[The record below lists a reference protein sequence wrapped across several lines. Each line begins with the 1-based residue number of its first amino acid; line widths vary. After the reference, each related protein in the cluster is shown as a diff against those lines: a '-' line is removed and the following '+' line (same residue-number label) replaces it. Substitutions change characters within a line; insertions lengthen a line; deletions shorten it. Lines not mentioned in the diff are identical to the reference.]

1 MKLDKENEICFG
13 EDERYRY
20 LRINSDVFIFKKN
33 CIKDN
38 FLLYENLTQDQIDT
52 LQAYLNGR
60 CSTWHQI
67 KLSNGDLKLQENTT
81 LKDIEQMLTGVT
93 TITKFSILNFYSVR
107 NSDKLSQSLNLVLSE
122 ENSNK
127 LNCKIPS
134 DGKSIAEY
142 NKKHIAALCSLSSLS
157 LDDNT
162 WRVFIPAMFP
172 SLSNSD
178 LKQID
183 VIYYTQNACKENY
196 RVFICNREGKKF
208 LEVYKAPE
216 NTSPFN
222 WSIFNF
228 SNQIF
233 SIDMQDL
240 TTSSFSMC
248 DVYDYN
254 RRFVL
259 KYFLKINDQNE
270 ILIQSKSNKT
280 FKVNFNN
287 SCKSVSEIR
296 LSADIDK
303 LNQLMEDI
311 KGCNSF
317 NNKKINNENNKKPQ
331 DCEEINNILVAN
343 EKSDKK
349 KELDNTNI
357 DIQKREINNDLNNFN
372 NENSNPKSEKKS
384 QNSGFCNIFN
394 WCNCCNFEEEEKG
407 NLNMNNGET
416 KSNNNINASRKTIKK
431 G

>member
-1 MKLDKENEICFG
+1 MKKLDKGNKIDKENEICFA
-13 EDERYRY
+13 EDEKYRY

-67 KLSNGDLKLQENTT
+67 KLSNGDLKLQKNIT
-81 LKDIEQMLTGVT
+81 LEDIEQMLTGVK
-93 TITKFSILNFYSVR
+93 TITPFSILNFYSVR

-122 ENSNK
+122 ENSNS

-134 DGKSIAEY
+134 DRKSIAEY

-196 RVFICNREGKKF
+196 RVFICNRKGKKF
-208 LEVYKAPE
+208 VEVYTAPE

-222 WSIFNF
+222 CSIFNF
-228 SNQIF
+228 PNENKIF

-240 TTSSFSMC
+240 ITSPVITC
-248 DVYDYN
+248 DVYDHN
-254 RRFVL
+254 FVL
-259 KYFLKINDQNE
+259 KDFLKINNQNE
-270 ILIQSKSNKT
+270 ILIKSKSNNA

-287 SCKSVSEIR
+287 SCKSVNEIR
-296 LSADIDK
+296 LSADIGK
-303 LNQLMEDI
+303 LNQLIEGI
-311 KGCNSF
+311 KGCNTLIT
-317 NNKKINNENNKKPQ
+317 K
-331 DCEEINNILVAN
+331 
-343 EKSDKK
+343 EKSDKQ
-349 KELDNTNI
+349 KELNDTNI
-357 DIQKREINNDLNNFN
+357 DIQKREINNDPKT
-372 NENSNPKSEKKS
+372 ENKLP
-384 QNSGFCNIFN
+384 QYHLWCNICDNSYIGYDEDNEWHCF
-394 WCNCCNFEEEEKG
+394 
-407 NLNMNNGET
+407 
-416 KSNNNINASRKTIKK
+416 
-431 G
+431 